1 MVRARS
7 IDDVP
12 VMALTLWTDDPQR
25 GAAELAEVL
34 NERFPYEYKS
44 TPMLLAAGSRVSS
57 DAPIDRELLTGVRMF
72 ARGYVAAL
80 ERRRVNE
87 P

>member
-1 MVRARS
+1 M
-7 IDDVP
+7 
-12 VMALTLWTDDPQR
+12 TLIIANILEED
-25 GAAELAEVL
+25 AAELAEVL

-44 TPMLLAAGSRVSS
+44 ASMAPATESRVTS
-57 DAPIDRELLTGVRMF
+57 DGPIDRELLTGVRMF

-80 ERRRVNE
+80 ERRRANE